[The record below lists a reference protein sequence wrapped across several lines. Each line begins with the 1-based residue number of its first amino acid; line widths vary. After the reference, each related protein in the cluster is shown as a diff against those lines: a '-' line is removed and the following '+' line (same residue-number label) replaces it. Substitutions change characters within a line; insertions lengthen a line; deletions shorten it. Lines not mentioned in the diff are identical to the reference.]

1 MNGKNL
7 IIATVILLVLVSIQ
21 LQAQETAQA
30 PTSTSAQSPISAP
43 APAQKIVVETLVRS
57 TSSWNGDA
65 LPAYAEGT
73 PEISILKF
81 TIPAGAT
88 LPSHL
93 HTAINAGIL
102 LSGALTV
109 VSEDQDELHLKP
121 GDTLIEL
128 VNKYHQGRST
138 GDEPAVIVVFYAGI
152 EGEEFTHLKDADS
165 H

>member
-1 MNGKNL
+1 M
-7 IIATVILLVLVSIQ
+7 VILLLLVSTP

-30 PTSTSAQSPISAP
+30 PTS
-43 APAQKIVVETLVRS
+43 APAQAPIPASVPAKIVAETLVRS

-65 LPAYAEGT
+65 LPAYPEGT

-81 TIPAGAT
+81 TIPPGAT

-93 HTAINAGIL
+93 HTAINAGVL

-109 VSEDQDELHLKP
+109 VSEDQDVLHLKP

-128 VNKYHQGRST
+128 VNKYHEGRST

-152 EGEEFTHLKDADS
+152 EGEEFTHLKNGDS

>member
-1 MNGKNL
+1 MKKL
-7 IIATVILLVLVSIQ
+7 IFAMVALMMLVSAQ
-21 LQAQETAQA
+21 AQAQAQEKAEPQE
-30 PTSTSAQSPISAP
+30 Q
-43 APAQKIVVETLVRS
+43 AQKIVAETLLQS
-57 TSSWNGDA
+57 TLSWNGDP
-65 LPAYAEGT
+65 LPAYPEGT
-73 PEISILKF
+73 PEVSILKF

-93 HTAINAGIL
+93 HTVINAGIL
-102 LSGALTV
+102 LSGNLTV

-128 VNKYHQGRST
+128 VNKYHQGRNT

-152 EGEEFTHLKDADS
+152 EGQEFTHIKNGDS

>member
-1 MNGKNL
+1 MKKL
-7 IIATVILLVLVSIQ
+7 ISGTIILLLLASPQ
-21 LQAQETAQA
+21 SHAQETAQS
-30 PTSTSAQSPISAP
+30 PTSALAQPPISAP
-43 APAQKIVVETLVRS
+43 PATQKIVAETLVRS
-57 TSSWNGDA
+57 TVSWNGDA
-65 LPAYAEGT
+65 LPAYPEGT

-88 LPSHL
+88 LPDHL

-152 EGEEFTHLKDADS
+152 EGEEFTHIKNGES